1 MLKRLKAFFSE
12 NLAIKLLSI
21 GFAIVLWAFVSLGQ
35 TESELPKKVRVELKN
50 MPVDLVRSSDIP
62 AEIEIKVSG
71 THTVLRGID
80 DDELRYVIDLKG
92 ARAGSRNF
100 KIYTPRI
107 EGVPGGATITEITPT
122 QISLTLSERAN
133 KTVRVNP
140 ILRGK
145 PAEGKEVLGR
155 TVVPEFVEIT
165 GASEELKVLNMVDT
179 EIIDIEGRKDSFSLR
194 VGLDLVGHHAE
205 LAQKQDVLV
214 NVYIGAP
221 QVKRM
226 FPGVRIEVINAQYKY
241 SVERE
246 RLDVQLEGSQ
256 DELTRI
262 NPEDL
267 KLVLDAAALEPG
279 LHTVELNLVLPE
291 GMRFRNIERPR
302 VKINVTNRKILKKN

>member
-1 MLKRLKAFFSE
+1 MLKRLKTFFTE
-12 NLAIKLLSI
+12 NLAIKLLSV
-21 GFAIVLWAFVSLGQ
+21 GFAIVLWVFVSLGQ

-50 MPVDLVRSSDIP
+50 LPADLVRSSDIP

-71 THTVLRGID
+71 THTVLRDID
-80 DDELRYVIDLKG
+80 DGELRYVLDLKG
-92 ARAGSRNF
+92 ARAGRRIY

-107 EGVPGGATITEITPT
+107 EGIPGGATITEITPT
-122 QISLTLSERAN
+122 QIELQLSERVN

-145 PAEGKEVLGR
+145 PIEGKEVLGR
-155 TVVPEFVEIT
+155 TVVPEFVEVT
-165 GASEELKVLNMVDT
+165 GAREEIEILNTVDT

-194 VGLDLVGHHAE
+194 VGLDLIGRHVE
-205 LAQKQDVLV
+205 LAQKQDVLI

-226 FPGVRIEVINAQYKY
+226 FPGVPIEVINAQYKY

-256 DELTRI
+256 EELTRI

-279 LHTVELNLVLPE
+279 LHTVELTLVLPE

-302 VKINVTNRKILKKN
+302 VKITVTNRKILKKN